1 MTSESRRL
9 RLTTDGRRFP
19 GLWLLATAALAAAA
33 FGLLAAGAA
42 GGQTAAARAASPAH
56 AAPLALTPAEYNN
69 TIADLFGF
77 PRDGDRWPARPALAD
92 RISPRREPSKGVFTP
107 PPPPPVWPWRFP
119 SEAGS
124 DGFEGIAEGQAP
136 SSYQVEELHLAAMH
150 FASFAIESPTFFACD
165 GWASRPAAEQAAC
178 AWAGLERFARRAYR
192 RPLDAGETRRLE
204 QFWQANAAAGP
215 LDEAVALTVAGIL
228 QSPTFHFR
236 IEPRRPADI
245 GADKPPSRWELA
257 SRLSYFLWDSMPD
270 EALFAAAASGELD
283 TRAGVEAQARR
294 MLDDPKARPALVRFH
309 HQWLGT
315 GDVLL
320 VAPARRA
327 FGPLFGIEAEL
338 ATARDDDV
346 EWPAIMGPMRHSMKI
361 ETELFVERTVFDGA
375 GTFTALMTDHHG
387 YLSDATAPI
396 YGEGAKRVEG
406 PEVTRTI
413 DLVVA
418 SIGRRKPL
426 TLYPASFPAR
436 GAGGGADPAV
446 GPRPRRLRG
455 AAGAHPARRAGAGTA
470 CLHAPGHAGPGG
482 GDGAAPRHPRR
493 RRAPTAS
500 APRPP
505 PAPGRATRVTGPST
519 RRGSRSSTTTP
530 IGRWRSHDNGQ
541 PVDASG
547 SLALAGGER
556 ITFADGVDFARQ
568 LAASGRVRD
577 CYVLCWT
584 RYALGERLDA
594 AAPGLDALQAGFR
607 ADDSIRTLLVSIA
620 GSDLF
625 RRRPSAGP
633 AGRPRM
639 ISRRHVLQMGGT
651 DRPRRRGSRCRAAG
665 VRPRRGAGRGASSS
679 SATATAGPTRTGG
692 CAIPAGPR
700 TSPGPS
706 TSAPLA
712 ARAT

>member
-1 MTSESRRL
+1 MISVSCVLRRA
-9 RLTTDGRRFP
+9 P
-19 GLWLLATAALAAAA
+19 GERALGHRVAAAALAAAA
-33 FGLLAAGAA
+33 AGLLASGAA
-42 GGQTAAARAASPAH
+42 GGQARGAGGASPRD

-69 TIADLFGF
+69 TIADLLGF

-150 FASFAIESPTFFACD
+150 FASFALVSPTFFACD
-165 GWASRPAAEQAAC
+165 GWASLPAAEREAC
-178 AWAGLERFARRAYR
+178 AWTSLARLARRAYR
-192 RPLDAGETRRLE
+192 RPLDAGEIRRLE
-204 QFWQANAAAGP
+204 RFWQANAAAGP

-228 QSPTFHFR
+228 QTPTFHFR
-236 IEPRRPADI
+236 IEPRRPAE
-245 GADKPPSRWELA
+245 GAASTPLSRWELA

-270 EALFAAAASGELD
+270 DELFAAAEAGGLG
-283 TRAGVEAQARR
+283 TRAGIEAQARR

-315 GDVLL
+315 DGVLL

-327 FGPLFGIEAEL
+327 FGPLFGIEARL

-346 EWPAIMGPMRHSMKI
+346 EWPAIMGPVRHSMKL
-361 ETELFVERTVFDGA
+361 ETELFVERAVFDRA

-396 YGEGAKRVEG
+396 YGEGVQRVDG
-406 PEVTRTI
+406 PEVTRKI

-426 TLYPASFPAR
+426 TLYPASFP
-436 GAGGGADPAV
+436 PEE
-446 GPRPRRLRG
+446 
-455 AAGAHPARRAGAGTA
+455 RAGVLTLPSVLALGAYAVQPGPIPRGVRVLERLACMHLGT
-470 CLHAPGHAGPGG
+470 PVQ
-482 GDGAAPRHPRR
+482 GAE
-493 RRAPTAS
+493 TAL
-500 APRPP
+500 PP
-505 PAPGRATRVTGPST
+505 DILTAENTNRERTAAATRPGTCNTCHRTINPPGFAFEHYDA
-519 RRGSRSSTTTP
+519 

-556 ITFADGVDFARQ
+556 ITFTDGVDFARQ
-568 LAASGRVRD
+568 LAASDRVRD
-577 CYVLCWT
+577 CYVLHWT

-594 AAPGLDALQAGFR
+594 AATGLDALQAGFR
-607 ADDSIRTLLVSIA
+607 ADDSIKTLLVSIA

-625 RRRPSAGP
+625 RRRRSAGP
-633 AGRPRM
+633 AGD
-639 ISRRHVLQMGGT
+639 HE
-651 DRPRRRGSRCRAAG
+651 
-665 VRPRRGAGRGASSS
+665 
-679 SATATAGPTRTGG
+679 
-692 CAIPAGPR
+692 
-700 TSPGPS
+700 
-706 TSAPLA
+706 
-712 ARAT
+712 